1 MRLNDDRPCVLVIVG
16 ALEDGTKELIAICDG
31 ERESKLSWKEVLSGL
46 KRRGLTEAPEL
57 AIGDGAL
64 GFWAALREEYPSTR
78 CQRCWAAW
86 PLAALIHNFWSFL
99 FLKFV
104 EGLQG
109 TRNSSKGRREHPSE
123 DWDEHQQKVAGAH
136 ASRRGPV
143 GF

>member
-99 FLKFV
+99 WS
-104 EGLQG
+104 GLLLFSGLRSFRVFQM
-109 TRNSSKGRREHPSE
+109 TADSIWLSDLLSSLGS
-123 DWDEHQQKVAGAH
+123 
-136 ASRRGPV
+136 
-143 GF
+143 